1 MHESSLIRTYTLHD
15 VSVDQPD
22 GSRLMLGRPLTVTV
36 GSQALEPDVKN
47 GKTLIRFEAGPSMML
62 NGKPQMKVK
71 VRVRG
76 ETVDMG
82 DATAVEIVFENNS
95 FISSVKE
102 MPFWL
107 VESLEFAAARLR
119 EQYRINQEGGLDIE
133 TLES

>member
-1 MHESSLIRTYTLHD
+1 
-15 VSVDQPD
+15 
-22 GSRLMLGRPLTVTV
+22 
-36 GSQALEPDVKN
+36 
-47 GKTLIRFEAGPSMML
+47 
-62 NGKPQMKVK
+62 
-71 VRVRG
+71 
-76 ETVDMG
+76 MG